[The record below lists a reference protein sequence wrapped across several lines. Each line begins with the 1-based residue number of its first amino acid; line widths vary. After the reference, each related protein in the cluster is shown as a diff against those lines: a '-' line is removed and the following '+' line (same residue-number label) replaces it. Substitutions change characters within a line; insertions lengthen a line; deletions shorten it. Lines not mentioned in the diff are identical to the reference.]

1 MGVSIQRRIVLERKF
16 PKRCTA
22 NPLGLPGVTPLVS
35 HANEVGN
42 MTWALRERVLGSV
55 IDGEWVGTHKP
66 PGAFA
71 TRQMLEIRR
80 RVTTLIGS
88 VSPITR
94 MQYCAKYAGSR
105 RLAYEK
111 ANASLQVKPL
121 CRSDAALN
129 CFLKAEKWGEVKAP
143 RVISPRSTR
152 FLLAMGCYIYPL
164 EHRLYKAFRRV
175 HGSPVVMKGLDQ
187 TERAAVAQS
196 HWNHFEQPIA
206 VGLDASKFD
215 QHTSRKALQFEH
227 GFYLRPY
234 RNDRDLARMCQWQ
247 LENKCYATLDD
258 GKVKWTTDGGRMS
271 GDVNTACGNCCL
283 SATMLLAWAQE
294 VGVKVRVMV
303 DGDDCVAFME
313 RRDYHLF
320 MNGLSAWYLERGYRM
335 KVEGPYLELHEVEFC
350 QSKWMM
356 LNGTPMF
363 VRNPIKAINQ
373 DHTWVAVGGVE
384 HSDVLTATGL
394 GGLAMYGDVPV
405 LGAYYS
411 MLAGDRQL
419 STRVIKRLDTRSSW
433 LRNRGAGDNKS
444 YSEPTSEARV
454 EFFRT
459 FGMHPTDQMALESR
473 YLAGTVHT
481 SQPGDTNHITNA
493 QHVAC
498 LFTPSYLTTY

>member
-1 MGVSIQRRIVLERKF
+1 
-16 PKRCTA
+16 
-22 NPLGLPGVTPLVS
+22 
-35 HANEVGN
+35 

-55 IDGEWVGTHKP
+55 IDGEWVKTHKP

-71 TRQMLEIRR
+71 TRQMLGIRA
-80 RVTTLIGS
+80 RVTSIVGS
-88 VSPITR
+88 CSPISYKS
-94 MQYCAKYAGSR
+94 YCEKYAGSR

-111 ANASLQVKPL
+111 AHESLQMKPL
-121 CRSDAALN
+121 CRADAALN
-129 CFLKAEKWGEVKAP
+129 CFLKAEKNGSVKAP

-152 FLLAMGCYIYPL
+152 FLLAMGVYIYPL
-164 EHRLYKAFRRV
+164 EHATYRAFRKM

-187 TERAAVAQS
+187 TERAAVAQD

-234 RNDRDLARMCQWQ
+234 RNDKGLARLCDWQ
-247 LENKCYATLDD
+247 LENHCYANLDD
-258 GKVKWTTDGGRMS
+258 GRVKWKTDGGRMS

-283 SATMLLAWAQE
+283 SATMLLGWALE
-294 VGVKVRVMV
+294 KGVRVRVMV

-313 RRDYHLF
+313 QRDYQRF
-320 MNGLSAWYLERGYRM
+320 MDGLCAWYLERGYRM
-335 KVEGPYLELHEVEFC
+335 KVEGPYRELHEVEFC

-356 LNGTPMF
+356 LNGTPLF
-363 VRNPIKAINQ
+363 VRNPIKALNQ
-373 DHTWVAVGGVE
+373 DHTWVAVGGVR
-384 HSDVLTATGL
+384 HRDVLTATGL

-419 STRVIKRLDTRSSW
+419 SSRVIKRLDMRSSW
-433 LRNRGAGDNKS
+433 LRNRGRNDNKTF
-444 YSEPTSEARV
+444 SEPTADSRV

-459 FGMHPTDQMALESR
+459 FGMHPTDQMALERIYKS
-473 YLAGTVHT
+473 AVVHDT
-481 SQPGDTNHITNA
+481 QPGDPNQISSPLR
-493 QHVAC
+493 VAC
-498 LFTPSYLTTY
+498 YFTPSYLTTY